1 MARMSLFRKIAI
13 IAAPA
18 AALLALSGCA
28 SPFRADVA
36 RFQQLP
42 APQGQ
47 SFSVMADDPQLSGGL
62 EFSQYA
68 NLVANELAEKG
79 YVRSADPAAA
89 DLVVRRSE
97 EHTSEL
103 QSLMRISYAVFCLK
117 KKNTQTN
124 T

>member
-68 NLVANELAEKG
+68 NLVANELAEQG
-79 YVRSADPAAA
+79 YVRS
-89 DLVVRRSE
+89 RSE

-103 QSLMRISYAVFCLK
+103 QSPMRISYAVFCLK
-117 KKNTQTN
+117 KKTHTS
-124 T
+124 

>member
-79 YVRSADPAAA
+79 YVR
-89 DLVVRRSE
+89 RSE
-97 EHTSEL
+97 ERRVGKECVSTCRCRWSPYH
-103 QSLMRISYAVFCLK
+103 
-117 KKNTQTN
+117 
-124 T
+124 